1 MTENLERIRPRIAP
15 FSRTGGIADPM
26 SRKSAESKTLRLA
39 LVGCG
44 AISKMHRIG
53 IRDGAPRIEIT
64 AAVDVNR
71 TNAAAVASETGA
83 EVFESLDAALES
95 RCFDAVDLM
104 LPHQL
109 HESAALRCL
118 EAGVHVLLEKPM
130 ATSVGAC
137 ARILEAARQAAERN
151 GSVFMVAENSQY
163 WPEVVTAKRLI
174 DEGVIGDVVTA
185 RAAIFFPPMGD
196 YYGEEK
202 GGEKP
207 WRFDNAAAGGGIAL
221 DTGSHWIRPLRIW
234 LGEVDEVVAALG
246 HPFGPMEGESLVRS
260 LFRFRTGVVASFDAL
275 LSEAPMSPEP
285 LFRITGTRGEITID
299 GLGRA
304 TVFDAQSRRGR
315 PEGEPGGY
323 MMSYAGEFEDF
334 AAAVLDGRPL
344 AAGPEEAL
352 GELRT
357 ALALYRS
364 AESRGWEKVWDVE
377 AGS

>member
-1 MTENLERIRPRIAP
+1 MTQQKAR
-15 FSRTGGIADPM
+15 SQ
-26 SRKSAESKTLRLA
+26 TLRLA

-53 IRDGAPRIEIT
+53 IQDGAPRIEIT

-71 TNAAAVASETGA
+71 ANAEAVASECGA
-83 EVFESLDAALES
+83 EVFESLDSALES
-95 RCFDAVDLM
+95 GSFDAVDLM
-104 LPHQL
+104 LPHHL

-118 EAGVHVLLEKPM
+118 DAGVHVLLEKPM
-130 ATSVGAC
+130 APSVTAC
-137 ARILEAARQAAERN
+137 ARILEAAARAAERN
-151 GSVFMVAENSQY
+151 GTVFMVAENSQY
-163 WPEVVTAKRLI
+163 WPEVVIAKKLI
-174 DEGVIGDVVTA
+174 DDGVIGDVVTA

-196 YYGEEK
+196 YYG
-202 GGEKP
+202 GDKP
-207 WRFDNAAAGGGIAL
+207 WRFDNAVAGGGIAL

-260 LFRFRTGVVASFDAL
+260 LFRFRTGVVAGFDAL
-275 LSEAPMSPEP
+275 LSDAPMSPEP
-285 LFRITGTRGEITID
+285 LFRITGTRGEISID
-299 GLGRA
+299 GLGRV
-304 TVFDAQSRRGR
+304 TVFDEQSRRGR

-323 MMSYAGEFEDF
+323 MKSYAGEFEDF

-344 AAGPEEAL
+344 AAGPEAAL

-364 AESRGWEKVWDVE
+364 AESRSWEKVWDAE
-377 AGS
+377 DSP

>member
-1 MTENLERIRPRIAP
+1 MTQKQTQ
-15 FSRTGGIADPM
+15 SQ
-26 SRKSAESKTLRLA
+26 TLRLA

-53 IRDGAPRIEIT
+53 IQDGAPRIAIT
-64 AAVDVNR
+64 AAVDVSR
-71 TNAAAVASETGA
+71 ASAESVASETGA

-95 RCFDAVDLM
+95 GCFDAVDLM
-104 LPHQL
+104 LPHHL

-118 EAGVHVLLEKPM
+118 DAGVHVLLEKPM
-130 ATSVGAC
+130 APSVDAC
-137 ARILEAARQAAERN
+137 ARILEAAGKAAERN
-151 GSVFMVAENSQY
+151 GAVFMVAENSQY

-174 DEGVIGDVVTA
+174 DDGVIGDVVTA

-196 YYGEEK
+196 YYG
-202 GGEKP
+202 GDKP

-246 HPFGPMEGESLVRS
+246 HPFGQMEGESLVRS
-260 LFRFRTGVVASFDAL
+260 LLRFRSGVVASFDAL
-275 LSEAPMSPEP
+275 LSEAPLSPEP
-285 LFRITGTRGEITID
+285 LFRITGSRGEITID

-304 TVFDAQSRRGR
+304 TVFDADHRRGR
-315 PEGEPGGY
+315 SEGEPGGY
-323 MMSYAGEFEDF
+323 MKSYAGEFEDF

-344 AAGPEEAL
+344 AAGPEVAL

-364 AESRGWEKVWDVE
+364 AETRSWEKVWDVE
-377 AGS
+377 ASR

>member
-1 MTENLERIRPRIAP
+1 MTQSNAV
-15 FSRTGGIADPM
+15 SQ
-26 SRKSAESKTLRLA
+26 TLRLA

-44 AISKMHRIG
+44 AISKLHRIG

-64 AAVDVNR
+64 AAVDVKR
-71 TNAAAVASETGA
+71 ANAEAVASECGA
-83 EVFESLDAALES
+83 EVFESLDSALES

-118 EAGVHVLLEKPM
+118 DAGVHVLLEKPM
-130 ATSVGAC
+130 APSIDAC
-137 ARILEAARQAAERN
+137 ARILEAAGTAAERN
-151 GSVFMVAENSQY
+151 GAVFMVAENSQY

-174 DEGVIGDVVTA
+174 DDGAIGDVVTA
-185 RAAIFFPPMGD
+185 RAAIFFPPMAD
-196 YYGEEK
+196 YYG
-202 GGEKP
+202 GDKP
-207 WRFDNAAAGGGIAL
+207 WRFDNAVAGGGIAL

-234 LGEVDEVVAALG
+234 LGEIDEVVAALG

-285 LFRITGTRGEITID
+285 LFRITGTRGEISID
-299 GLGRA
+299 GLGRV
-304 TVFDAQSRRGR
+304 TVFDAKNRRGR

-323 MMSYAGEFEDF
+323 MKSYAGEFEDF

-344 AAGPEEAL
+344 AAGPEVAV

-364 AESRGWEKVWDVE
+364 AESRSWEKVWDVE
-377 AGS
+377 DVS